1 MMSDSEKKVELLE
14 ELRKYA
20 LRIMEKEMATPA
32 ELAALSEIAKII
44 LAVRNLP

>member
-1 MMSDSEKKVELLE
+1 MNESGRKAWFLDELC
-14 ELRKYA
+14 KYA

-32 ELAALSEIAKII
+32 ELAALPEIAKII